1 MSLDRIPVVY
11 LLLISTTFRTC
22 GIITLTGKVVSWNSN
37 YFIALCAS
45 KVVVLSRHKSVM
57 TCGFRVYLIPTVT
70 SVNSECCHNIIRAN
84 VCNSRRKITKSLR
97 FMIWLFFC
105 FDMICSSCHIN
116 EMWFMLLVSSGSHCQ
131 SVMAA
136 CCFFW
141 NVFLRCI
148 SMCCY
153 LMWNFFQKK
162 YEKKYCVSERMLY
175 LCGVIQHYYTIKR
188 DRNSLK
194 IA

>member
-37 YFIALCAS
+37 YFIAFCAS

-57 TCGFRVYLIPTVT
+57 TCGFSVYLIPTVT

-97 FMIWLFFC
+97 FMIWLLFC
-105 FDMICSSCHIN
+105 FDMICSLCHIN
-116 EMWFMLLVSSGSHCQ
+116 EMWFMLLVSSGSHLPVRHGC
-131 SVMAA
+131 ML
-136 CCFFW
+136 FFLKR
-141 NVFLRCI
+141 VFCAVYQ
-148 SMCCY
+148 CVVFDAK
-153 LMWNFFQKK
+153 FFSKK
-162 YEKKYCVSERMLY
+162 VR
-175 LCGVIQHYYTIKR
+175 GIK
-188 DRNSLK
+188 SLV
-194 IA
+194 AGQ